1 MKLRTIIVTVAILAA
16 LSLVAYLGNRP
27 KPAPA
32 ADPRVG
38 GVLLDSD
45 TAAKAAGLVVQ
56 DQGKKVELTRSASG
70 QWTVLSYY
78 NFPADVD
85 KISRLAQDLNEAKID
100 RQVTENPERMAH
112 LGFTDSSIIF
122 KDASGGQLW
131 RLDIGKEPDSGNGRF
146 IRFGDEPKAFFSGV
160 HIWLDTDAKGW
171 ANAQLVTVKSEE
183 IATISIP
190 FDSGPPIVASRPKK
204 DAPWTTGATPA
215 GQRVSADKIS
225 TLLTSLTGL
234 KFTETVD
241 TGDAA
246 VAAAAPHMRTL
257 TLTTFDGKVI
267 TVSLGRKPEE
277 KKLKAASMDAK
288 DGLASLGKL
297 TDTKAAAAPAVP
309 QFDTIPAGPVFASIS
324 SSDAHA
330 AVNEMMKK
338 RAFEV
343 DDYIFTGLPQKPDEL
358 FEPLKAK

>member
-1 MKLRTIIVTVAILAA
+1 
-16 LSLVAYLGNRP
+16 
-27 KPAPA
+27 
-32 ADPRVG
+32 
-38 GVLLDSD
+38 
-45 TAAKAAGLVVQ
+45 
-56 DQGKKVELTRSASG
+56 
-70 QWTVLSYY
+70 
-78 NFPADVD
+78 
-85 KISRLAQDLNEAKID
+85 
-100 RQVTENPERMAH
+100 
-112 LGFTDSSIIF
+112 
-122 KDASGGQLW
+122 
-131 RLDIGKEPDSGNGRF
+131 
-146 IRFGDEPKAFFSGV
+146 
-160 HIWLDTDAKGW
+160 
-171 ANAQLVTVKSEE
+171 VTVKSEE

-297 TDTKAAAAPAVP
+297 TDAKAAAAPAVP